1 MPIRIRELII
11 KGTVDKKSGATKSVD
26 VVDLINTKIND
37 SPPRCN
43 LDRPSFVEDCVKEV
57 LHRLRQEL
65 DY

>member
-1 MPIRIRELII
+1 MPIQIRELII
-11 KGTVDKKSGATKSVD
+11 KGTVDKKAGQTQNVD
-26 VVDLINTKIND
+26 VVDLINNKIKE

-57 LHRLRQEL
+57 LHRLRREL